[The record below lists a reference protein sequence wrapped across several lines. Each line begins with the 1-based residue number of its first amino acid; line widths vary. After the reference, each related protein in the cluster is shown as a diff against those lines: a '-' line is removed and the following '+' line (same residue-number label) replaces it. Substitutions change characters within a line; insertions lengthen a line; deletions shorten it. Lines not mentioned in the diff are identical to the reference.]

1 MKLVTVLML
10 VALPLYCYAGT
21 SGCSLL
27 DNVIE
32 KAVDPTVS
40 KDEYR
45 EYLKDFARTDD
56 EKNAV
61 DELKQCFLQQSNETL
76 ANFEQM
82 LQIMYNSI
90 YCKAF

>member
-1 MKLVTVLML
+1 MKLVTAVLL

-27 DNVIE
+27 DNVID

-45 EYLKDFARTDD
+45 EYIKDFIQTKNEENAADD
-56 EKNAV
+56 
-61 DELKQCFLQQSNETL
+61 LKQCFLQQSDETL
-76 ANFEQM
+76 ANFNEM
-82 LQIMYNSI
+82 LQIMYNSK
-90 YCKAF
+90 YCKLF